1 MATSASTEDEEC
13 TVAEFIAARPPRAS
27 RSDPRA
33 AAPYAW
39 MLFAAAAFAVMGACT
54 RAAGEHVDW
63 RLIALARAS
72 LALLFSVAL
81 AAATGVKLIV
91 FAPRSLWIR
100 DLAGSLSL
108 VCTFYALTKLPVP
121 DTLTLTNMFPLWVVI
136 LSWPLLG
143 QPPTVGV
150 VLAAGVG
157 LAGVVLMQQ
166 PHLDGSG
173 TWAGFVAFFA
183 SLTSAV
189 AMLGLHRLKHLDP
202 RAIVA
207 HFSAVAVATM
217 LLTLV
222 APGAPPIRWGAV
234 ETTDVFLLLGVGVA
248 ATAGQLAITRAFATG
263 QPAKVSVVA
272 LTQVAFGAGFDVA
285 IWNRTFGWATVVGML
300 LILAP
305 TAWVLVRRAQRV

>member
-1 MATSASTEDEEC
+1 MTTSATVEEERA
-13 TVAEFIAARPPRAS
+13 AEEFVAARAPRAS
-27 RSDPRA
+27 KEPFA

-39 MLFAAAAFAVMGACT
+39 MLFAAAAFAIMGAFT
-54 RAAGEHVDW
+54 HAAGEHVDW

-72 LALLFSVAL
+72 LALVLSVAL
-81 AAATGVKLIV
+81 AKATGVKLIV
-91 FAPRSLWIR
+91 FAPRSLWVR

-108 VCTFYALTKLPVP
+108 VCTFYALTKLPVA
-121 DTLTLTNMFPLWVVI
+121 DTLTLTNMFPLWVVV

-143 QPPTVGV
+143 QPPTLGV
-150 VLAAGVG
+150 VLAAGAG
-157 LAGVVLMQQ
+157 LAGVALMQQ

-189 AMLGLHRLKHLDP
+189 AMIGLHRLKHIDP

-217 LLTLV
+217 LLTL
-222 APGAPPIRWGAV
+222 ATPGSPPIRWSGVDAS
-234 ETTDVFLLLGVGVA
+234 DIFLLLGVGVA

-263 QPAKVSVVA
+263 QPARVSVVA
-272 LTQVAFGAGFDVA
+272 LTQVVFGAGFDVA
-285 IWNRTFGWATVVGML
+285 IWHRSFGWATVAGML

-305 TAWVLVRRAQRV
+305 TAWVLVRRARRA